1 MRHVHL
7 IAFLFIVLPGI
18 VLAQGANRYVIASDG
33 GSVTTGTMVLDWTLG
48 EPISGTGY
56 THDQMFTQGFQQPV
70 LEAVRVEM
78 PNAVS
83 TRSYVDIEF
92 TLHPNPVS
100 SSLTLNMTAPHES
113 DIDLVIVD
121 GNGKLFFSKALPAGS
136 IKQEIDVRALVPG
149 FYFLR
154 LYDEDKQLL
163 DAFKI
168 SKIQ

>member
-1 MRHVHL
+1 
-7 IAFLFIVLPGI
+7 
-18 VLAQGANRYVIASDG
+18 
-33 GSVTTGTMVLDWTLG
+33 
-48 EPISGTGY
+48 
-56 THDQMFTQGFQQPV
+56 
-70 LEAVRVEM
+70 M

-100 SSLTLNMTAPHES
+100 SSLTLNMTASHES

-121 GNGKLFFSKALPAGS
+121 GNGRLFISKTLSAGS
-136 IKQEIDVRALVPG
+136 VKQEIDVRDLIPG
-149 FYFLR
+149 LYFLR
-154 LYDEDKQLL
+154 LYDESKQLL